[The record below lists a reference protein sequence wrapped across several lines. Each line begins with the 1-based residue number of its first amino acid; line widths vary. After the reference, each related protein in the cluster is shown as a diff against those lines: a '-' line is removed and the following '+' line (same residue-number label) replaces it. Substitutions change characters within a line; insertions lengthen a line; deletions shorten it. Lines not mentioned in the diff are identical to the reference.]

1 MPREKNS
8 LKKAIIIYNNGSDK
22 GAFWN
27 WETVKTIKFIFQ
39 ILGKI
44 HIFTSLN
51 TEAYLRL
58 CPTYMKEL
66 FCENSL
72 LLKVHNKK
80 IFVRALNA
88 SLKFDEHHPSVV
100 LIKHT
105 IIHLRLTLVFM

>member
-1 MPREKNS
+1 M
-8 LKKAIIIYNNGSDK
+8 
-22 GAFWN
+22 
-27 WETVKTIKFIFQ
+27 
-39 ILGKI
+39 GKI

-51 TEAYLRL
+51 TEAYLRP
-58 CPTYMKEL
+58 CPTYMKKL

-88 SLKFDEHHPSVV
+88 SLKFDEHYPSIV
-100 LIKHT
+100 LIKYT